1 VRTGVEAHESGRS
14 GGARRLLLES
24 VMPIATL
31 PPTKNDS
38 HDAPLA
44 PAVTQDELTRRKEA
58 PIEPLDA
65 ASQDP
70 YDNVA
75 CTD

>member
-1 VRTGVEAHESGRS
+1 
-14 GGARRLLLES
+14 
-24 VMPIATL
+24 MPIATL